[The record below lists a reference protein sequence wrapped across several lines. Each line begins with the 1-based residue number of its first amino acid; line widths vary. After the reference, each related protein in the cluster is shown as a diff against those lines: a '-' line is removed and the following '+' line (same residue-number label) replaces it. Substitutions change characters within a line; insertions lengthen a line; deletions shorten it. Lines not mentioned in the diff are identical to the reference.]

1 MKLAPAGGVLFAA
14 AALAA
19 GSEPPFRLVPEF
31 VSYRNHSSSGGD
43 SAITHMVGAGVCVL
57 DFDGDGAWDLLFPD
71 RRLPDSASG
80 TRLYRGD
87 GALGFEEVTASAGID
102 DGEWS
107 VGCAVGDVDNDGDSD
122 LYLTRL
128 GRNGFLRN
136 NGDGTFVEIE
146 VGAEHDSWNTGAAF
160 GDLDL
165 DGLLDLYACS
175 YIDLSRID
183 LRARCN
189 YFGIEVFCGPN
200 GLPGARDALYRN
212 ENGSRFRDM
221 TEALVEDPPGRG
233 FSVLLLDLDSDRLP
247 EIRVAN
253 DASMQFLFRNLGGF
267 RFEDVSLLSGAG
279 YSALGMEQSGM
290 GLAASDYDSDGD
302 EDLYVTNFHRDY
314 NTLFRNDGALS
325 FEDATS
331 AAGLALPTLSSLGWG
346 AAFLDVGNDGALDL
360 FVANGHIYP
369 ELEKHREVGE
379 PYRQPPQ
386 LFLGDGSGRFVEV
399 EPVKNA
405 PARLG
410 RGVAV
415 ADLDGS
421 GSLDLVVTNLGV
433 APDLYLGE
441 RPAAAGNWIRLRL
454 VGTSSNRDGLGA
466 VVRLEGL
473 RRELRL
479 SDGFLGS
486 SEPVVHFGLGD
497 GDGDGTRSLE
507 VDWPSGSSDSCVGLS
522 PSRTH
527 VIKEGQGCLPGGI
540 EDEQP

>member
-1 MKLAPAGGVLFAA
+1 MKFPAAAGVLFAA
-14 AALAA
+14 ALTA
-19 GSEPPFRLVPEF
+19 GSEPPFRLLPEF
-31 VSYRNHSSSGGD
+31 LPHRNHSSSGAG
-43 SAITHMVGAGVCVL
+43 ITGMVGAGVCIL

-71 RRLPDSASG
+71 RRLPDSPSG
-80 TRLYRGD
+80 TRLYRGN

-102 DGEWS
+102 DSEWS
-107 VGCAVGDVDNDGDSD
+107 IGCAVGDVDNDGDSD

-136 NGDGTFVEIE
+136 NGDGTFAEVE

-165 DGLLDLYACS
+165 DGLLDLYVCS

-253 DASMQFLFRNLGGF
+253 DASMQFLFKNLGGF

-314 NTLFRNDGALS
+314 NTLFRNDGGLS

-331 AAGLALPTLSSLGWG
+331 AAGLALPTLSRLGWG
-346 AAFLDVGNDGALDL
+346 ASFLDVGNDGALDL

-399 EPVKNA
+399 APVKNA

-421 GSLDLVVTNLGV
+421 GSLDLVVTNLGG

-441 RPAAAGNWIRLRL
+441 RPAGAPGKWIRLRL
-454 VGTSSNRDGLGA
+454 AGTSSNRDGLGA
-466 VVRLEGL
+466 VIRLEG
-473 RRELRL
+473 RHRELRL

-497 GDGDGTRSLE
+497 EVRARNLE
-507 VDWPSGSSDSCVGLS
+507 VQWPSGSSDSCAGLS
-522 PSRTH
+522 TSRTH

-540 EDEQP
+540 GNEQP